1 MSGNYHDAP
10 HLRALIRNMF
20 GDDQNPNEAGMNI
33 RQQPQQQQIY
43 TGYPPLGNAFS
54 RTPSVMQQSPAA
66 MGSMFGRTPSF
77 MQQSPA
83 AMGNMQYQPAASS
96 LQGARRSI
104 YDRTP
109 SEIQQE
115 EDLEIIIEDDSLNKD
130 QIEDKL
136 PNYFVPSWI
145 RYKNAQRKK
154 IPFSI
159 LIWSAKK
166 NELRDLDELWEDYN
180 GVPNFAEKKYDYN
193 PKEYFA
199 ALLDSKPEVI
209 KMVQDRSGTGIESYR
224 NVLKFLLLYN
234 LKRIHKIVEWDDTDP
249 FSQGIPIYDSSPNKI
264 FKNVKIQNIFDGG
277 NLNPHEQELV
287 TIMNEEAYS
296 LYSQSR
302 RPNITAQS
310 SPFIDSDNY
319 NVITNNDFFELV
331 NTHFRIFLNRVT
343 IRYWKSLKFHKQYG
357 GKKVAKKPVKKHV
370 KKQVK
375 KQVKKPVNK
384 PVKKPAKKH
393 VNKPVKKPM

>member
-1 MSGNYHDAP
+1 MSGNYPDAP

-33 RQQPQQQQIY
+33 RQQPQPQQIY

-54 RTPSVMQQSPAA
+54 RTPSV
-66 MGSMFGRTPSF
+66 

-145 RYKNAQRKK
+145 RYKNAERKK

-224 NVLKFLLLYN
+224 NDK
-234 LKRIHKIVEWDDTDP
+234 KD
-249 FSQGIPIYDSSPNKI
+249 
-264 FKNVKIQNIFDGG
+264 
-277 NLNPHEQELV
+277 
-287 TIMNEEAYS
+287 
-296 LYSQSR
+296 
-302 RPNITAQS
+302 
-310 SPFIDSDNY
+310 
-319 NVITNNDFFELV
+319 
-331 NTHFRIFLNRVT
+331 IFL
-343 IRYWKSLKFHKQYG
+343 F
-357 GKKVAKKPVKKHV
+357 
-370 KKQVK
+370 
-375 KQVKKPVNK
+375 
-384 PVKKPAKKH
+384 
-393 VNKPVKKPM
+393 

>member
-10 HLRALIRNMF
+10 HLRALIRSMF

-54 RTPSVMQQSPAA
+54 RTPSVMQQSPVA
-66 MGSMFGRTPSF
+66 MGSMFGRTPSV
-77 MQQSPA
+77 MQQSPV
-83 AMGNMQYQPAASS
+83 AMGSMQYQPAASS

-104 YDRTP
+104 FDRTP
-109 SEIQQE
+109 SEIQRE
-115 EDLEIIIEDDSLNKD
+115 EDLEIIIEDDSVNKD
-130 QIEDKL
+130 QIENKL

-145 RYKNAQRKK
+145 RYKNAERKK

-166 NELRDLDELWEDYN
+166 NEHRDLDELWEDYN
-180 GVPNFAEKKYDYN
+180 GVPNFAEKKYEYN
-193 PKEYFA
+193 PREYFA
-199 ALLDSKPEVI
+199 ALLDSNADVI

-224 NVLKFLLLYN
+224 NVLKYLLLYN

-249 FSQGIPIYDSSPNKI
+249 INGIPVYDSTPNKI
-264 FKNVKIQNIFDGG
+264 FKNINIQHIFDGAT
-277 NLNPHEQELV
+277 LNPHEQELV
-287 TIMNEEAYS
+287 NIMNEEAYN

-302 RPNITAQS
+302 RPNITPQS

-319 NVITNNDFFELV
+319 NVVTNNDFFELV
-331 NTHFRIFLNRVT
+331 NTHFKIFLNRVT
-343 IRYWKSLKFHKQYG
+343 IRYWKSLKFHKKFG
-357 GKKVAKKPVKKHV
+357 GMKTA
-370 KKQVK
+370 
-375 KQVKKPVNK
+375 
-384 PVKKPAKKH
+384 KKPAKK
-393 VNKPVKKPM
+393 PLKKTK